1 MSKIIRSI
9 LLLVALLTAPL
20 RVSAIGNPWVDG
32 YTDPETEALLAGYYV
47 GDATAET
54 LILNSYKKNLATYG
68 KTAVAMQFIMAQ
80 KYLEHKMGLRDVGI
94 LGNAEE
100 NYYYRSIYTMVKNGI
115 IPETYRCAYL
125 LAKNPSAVLYW
136 GPFILMVCNQTIDLC
151 GQFETVVTGGKLGFE
166 DITFPTLNR
175 NLLQFAD
182 LKEIGRRTG
191 ADVKS
196 TIDSLV
202 SFNIK
207 ADTSIVNF
215 GLNNIKEIGISIAA
229 AGAEEAVGKATGVDI
244 DFGSIIG
251 DPKISKAFKVKPEQV
266 KRAYSAVRTIMDNRL
281 YDPATLASYVKS
293 LICENGKIALD
304 KILTS
309 AVYNAE
315 SYLSDYLREL
325 DGQYYRQHVKV
336 IIRDAGSEVVCDYNP
351 QPGTVKGHDGQKGD
365 YPENSGDGPS
375 ENGKPTPGGQADIHS
390 WSDDWTCYVS
400 PASGYDV
407 SPSRKVSVWALGS
420 WTRKGVPSHRD
431 LTSSELDDVRRN
443 SENHAGWSKSKCDEI
458 NSHKN
463 GDSYLYEEQL
473 HHHELWFDWR
483 NSKRGNWW
491 HQMRCYFAYSIKV
504 TKTWSHD
511 KVYWEKD
518 FDSQTMDAD
527 IFQKQIEQAKKG
539 AEMEIAASGLEGAVV
554 VVEEGDRRY
563 YQVPSNANIKGATM
577 ANFILNC
584 DNHSDMGSGV
594 LSWKENGT
602 VGKSPSDEKLI
613 SFAERTNVEESD
625 DNPTDDIQK
634 DLDAIQAQ
642 ITACDNEIATLKKK
656 RTTSNGPET
665 DRRIEDLEKKKQDLQ
680 NSYDNE
686 LNALQEARDDMA
698 DDGDRHRLPWLLNQ
712 IASRYHLSWKA
723 DGQWDGLKYTRK
735 GAINGLNGVVTFEA
749 NLSQTRSEKYIV
761 PKFLGHLIRIHRAI
775 LQLDW
780 KVYGDQSSSTV
791 VESMPL
797 DTTRT
802 EEENKQLVSDKQQK
816 IMDMYPDCSV
826 EVSYGKADSTATIDD
841 TKSFHLLWV
850 SDRLALARDIN
861 ARLTSIYSNLILLHR
876 FLYSRETLKDFLY
889 KAVLAP
895 VSQAMRDTIASNCF
909 NAWIGASRTVS
920 SRLFLGGQASDKD
933 VDNYKY
939 DDVYRHYDAR
949 TGKEGS

>member
-20 RVSAIGNPWVDG
+20 RVSAITNPWVDG
-32 YTDPETEALLAGYYV
+32 YTDPETEVLLTGYYV
-47 GDATAET
+47 GDAAAET

-68 KTAVAMQFIMAQ
+68 KAAVAMQFIMAQ
-80 KYLEHKMGLRDVGI
+80 KYLEHKTGLRDVGI

-100 NYYYRSIYTMVKNGI
+100 NYYYRCIYTMVKNGI

-125 LAKNPSAVLYW
+125 LAKNPSAILYW
-136 GPFILMVCNQTIDLC
+136 GPFILTVCNQTIDLC

-166 DITFPTLNR
+166 DITFPTLNK

-191 ADVKS
+191 ADIKS

-207 ADTSIVNF
+207 ADTSIVHF
-215 GLNNIKEIGISIAA
+215 GLKNIKEIGISLAA
-229 AGAEEAVGKATGVDI
+229 AGAEKVVGKITGIDI

-266 KRAYSAVRTIMDNRL
+266 KRAYSAVRTIMDNHL
-281 YDPATLASYVKS
+281 YNPSTLAAYVKS
-293 LICENGKIALD
+293 LICDGGKIMLD
-304 KILTS
+304 RILTS

-325 DGQYYRQHVKV
+325 DGQYYRQNVKV

-351 QPGTVKGHDGQKGD
+351 QPGTPPDIGKDKQKGVW
-365 YPENSGDGPS
+365 PNSDQ
-375 ENGKPTPGGQADIHS
+375 GKQEIYS
-390 WSDDWTCYVS
+390 WSDDWTCYMT
-400 PASGYDV
+400 PFADDTKND
-407 SPSRKVSVWALGS
+407 PQWQKTRKVDVGFIGGMA
-420 WTRKGVPSHRD
+420 RKEDMNHRD
-431 LTSSELDDVRRN
+431 LTASELDDVRRN
-443 SENHAGWSKSKCDEI
+443 SEKHAGWSKEKCDNL
-458 NSHKN
+458 NSHTN

-473 HHHELWFDWR
+473 YHHEIHFDAKVNKNSRWR
-483 NSKRGNWW
+483 
-491 HQMRCYFAYSIKV
+491 HQIRCYFAYSIKV

-584 DNHSDMGSGV
+584 DSRSDMGSGV

-665 DRRIEDLEKKKQDLQ
+665 DRRIEELEKKKQDLQ

>member
-20 RVSAIGNPWVDG
+20 RVSAITNPWVDG

-47 GDATAET
+47 GDAAAESI
-54 LILNSYKKNLATYG
+54 ILNSYKNNLATYG
-68 KTAVAMQFIMAQ
+68 KAAVAMQFIMAQ
-80 KYLEHKMGLRDVGI
+80 KYLEHKTGLRDVGI

-100 NYYYRSIYTMVKNGI
+100 NYYYRCIYTMVKKGI

-166 DITFPTLNR
+166 DITFPTLNK

-191 ADVKS
+191 ADIKS

-207 ADTSIVNF
+207 ADTSIVHF
-215 GLNNIKEIGISIAA
+215 GLKNIKEIGISLAA
-229 AGAEEAVGKATGVDI
+229 AGAEKVVGKITGMDI

-293 LICENGKIALD
+293 LICENGQILLD
-304 KILTS
+304 RILTS

-325 DGQYYRQHVKV
+325 DGQYYRQNVKV

-351 QPGTVKGHDGQKGD
+351 EKGKTSVHDGELKNYVWESNKTQN
-365 YPENSGDGPS
+365 YIRSWTPE
-375 ENGKPTPGGQADIHS
+375 
-390 WSDDWTCYVS
+390 WTCYLS
-400 PASGYDV
+400 PLDGGKGHYKADV
-407 SPSRKVSVWALGS
+407 YE
-420 WTRKGVPSHRD
+420 KGTFTKEMKNVQDFD
-431 LTSSELDDVRRN
+431 LNSSELSDVRKN
-443 SENHAGWSKSKCDEI
+443 SEIYANWSKSKVDQLNANSSTTGI
-458 NSHKN
+458 N
-463 GDSYLYEEQL
+463 YLYEESLQSGQIFLDFKKHNWFHQL
-473 HHHELWFDWR
+473 R
-483 NSKRGNWW
+483 K
-491 HQMRCYFAYSIKV
+491 YFAFSIKV
-504 TKTWSHD
+504 TKTWSKD
-511 KVYWEKD
+511 QIYWEKD
-518 FDSQTMDAD
+518 FDSQTMDAA
-527 IFQKQIEQAKKG
+527 IFQKQIEQAKKS
-539 AEMEIAASGLEGAVV
+539 AEMEIATSGLEGAVV

-665 DRRIEDLEKKKQDLQ
+665 DRRIEELEKKKQDLQ

>member
-20 RVSAIGNPWVDG
+20 RVSAITNPWVDG
-32 YTDPETEALLAGYYV
+32 YTDPETEVLLTGYYV
-47 GDATAET
+47 GDAAAET

-68 KTAVAMQFIMAQ
+68 KAAVAMQFIMAQ
-80 KYLEHKMGLRDVGI
+80 KYLEHKTGLRDVGI

-100 NYYYRSIYTMVKNGI
+100 NYYYRCIYTMVKNGI

-125 LAKNPSAVLYW
+125 LAKNPSAILYW
-136 GPFILMVCNQTIDLC
+136 GPFILTVCNQTIDLC

-166 DITFPTLNR
+166 DITFPTLNK

-191 ADVKS
+191 ADIKS

-207 ADTSIVNF
+207 ADTSIVHF
-215 GLNNIKEIGISIAA
+215 GLNNIKEIGISLAA
-229 AGAEEAVGKATGVDI
+229 AGAEKVVGKITGIDI

-266 KRAYSAVRTIMDNRL
+266 KRAYSAVRTIMDNHL

-293 LICENGKIALD
+293 LICENGQILLD
-304 KILTS
+304 RILTS

-325 DGQYYRQHVKV
+325 DGQYYRQNVKV

-351 QPGTVKGHDGQKGD
+351 EKGKTSVHDGELKNYGW
-365 YPENSGDGPS
+365 ES
-375 ENGKPTPGGQADIHS
+375 EKTQNYIHS
-390 WSDDWTCYVS
+390 WTPEWTCYLS
-400 PASGYDV
+400 PLDGGKGHYKASVYEKGYFTKEMDNV
-407 SPSRKVSVWALGS
+407 QNF
-420 WTRKGVPSHRD
+420 D
-431 LTSSELDDVRRN
+431 LNSSEISDVRKN
-443 SENHAGWSKSKCDEI
+443 SEKYANWSRSKVDQLNANSSTTGI
-458 NSHKN
+458 N
-463 GDSYLYEEQL
+463 YLYEESLQSGQIFLDFKKKNWFHQL
-473 HHHELWFDWR
+473 R
-483 NSKRGNWW
+483 K
-491 HQMRCYFAYSIKV
+491 YFAFSIKV
-504 TKTWSHD
+504 TKTWSKD
-511 KVYWEKD
+511 QIYWEKD

-625 DNPTDDIQK
+625 ENPVDDVQK

-642 ITACDNEIATLKKK
+642 ITACDNEIATLRKK
-656 RTTSNGPET
+656 RTVSNSPET
-665 DRRIEDLEKKKQDLQ
+665 DRRIEELEKKKQDLQ

>member
-20 RVSAIGNPWVDG
+20 RVSAITNPWVDG
-32 YTDPETEALLAGYYV
+32 YTDPETEVLLTGYYV
-47 GDATAET
+47 GDAAAET

-68 KTAVAMQFIMAQ
+68 KAAVAMQFIMAQ
-80 KYLEHKMGLRDVGI
+80 KYLEHKTGLRDVGI

-100 NYYYRSIYTMVKNGI
+100 NYYYRCIYTMVKNGI

-125 LAKNPSAVLYW
+125 LAKNPSAILYW
-136 GPFILMVCNQTIDLC
+136 GPFILTVCNQTIDLC

-166 DITFPTLNR
+166 DITFPTLNK

-191 ADVKS
+191 ADIKS

-207 ADTSIVNF
+207 ADTSIVHF
-215 GLNNIKEIGISIAA
+215 GLKNIKEIGISLAA
-229 AGAEEAVGKATGVDI
+229 AGAEKVVGKITGIDI

-266 KRAYSAVRTIMDNRL
+266 KRAYSAVRTIMDNHL
-281 YDPATLASYVKS
+281 YNPSTLAAYVKS
-293 LICENGKIALD
+293 LICDGGKIMLD
-304 KILTS
+304 RILTS

-325 DGQYYRQHVKV
+325 DGQYYRQNVKV

-351 QPGTVKGHDGQKGD
+351 EKGKTSVHDGELKNYGW
-365 YPENSGDGPS
+365 ES
-375 ENGKPTPGGQADIHS
+375 EKTQNYIHS
-390 WSDDWTCYVS
+390 WTPEWTCYLS
-400 PASGYDV
+400 PLDGGKGHYKASVYEKGYFTKEMDNV
-407 SPSRKVSVWALGS
+407 QNF
-420 WTRKGVPSHRD
+420 D
-431 LTSSELDDVRRN
+431 LNSSEISDVRKN
-443 SENHAGWSKSKCDEI
+443 SEKYANWSRSKVDQLNANSSTTGI
-458 NSHKN
+458 N
-463 GDSYLYEEQL
+463 YLYEESLQSGQIFLDFKKHNWFHQL
-473 HHHELWFDWR
+473 R
-483 NSKRGNWW
+483 K
-491 HQMRCYFAYSIKV
+491 YFAFSIKV
-504 TKTWSHD
+504 TKTWSKD
-511 KVYWEKD
+511 QIYWEKD
-518 FDSQTMDAD
+518 FDSQTMDAA
-527 IFQKQIEQAKKG
+527 IFQKQIEQAKKS
-539 AEMEIAASGLEGAVV
+539 AEMEIATSGLEGAVV

-625 DNPTDDIQK
+625 DNPTDDVQK

-665 DRRIEDLEKKKQDLQ
+665 DRRIEELEKKKQDLQ

-712 IASRYHLSWKA
+712 IASRYHLTWKA

-889 KAVLAP
+889 KAIVAP

-920 SRLFLGGQASDKD
+920 SRLFLGGQSFDKD
-933 VDNYKY
+933 LDNYKY

>member
-20 RVSAIGNPWVDG
+20 RVSAITNPWVDG
-32 YTDPETEALLAGYYV
+32 YTDPETEVLLTGYYV
-47 GDATAET
+47 GDAAAET

-68 KTAVAMQFIMAQ
+68 KAAVAMQFIMAQ
-80 KYLEHKMGLRDVGI
+80 KYLEHKTGLRDVGI

-100 NYYYRSIYTMVKNGI
+100 NYYYRCIYTMVKNGI

-125 LAKNPSAVLYW
+125 LAKNPSAILYW
-136 GPFILMVCNQTIDLC
+136 GPFILTVCNQTIDLC

-166 DITFPTLNR
+166 DITFPTLNK

-191 ADVKS
+191 ADIKS

-207 ADTSIVNF
+207 ADTSIVHF
-215 GLNNIKEIGISIAA
+215 GLNNIKEIGISLAA
-229 AGAEEAVGKATGVDI
+229 AGAEKVVGKITGIDI

-266 KRAYSAVRTIMDNRL
+266 KRAYSAVRTIMDNHL

-293 LICENGKIALD
+293 LICENGQILLD
-304 KILTS
+304 RILTS

-325 DGQYYRQHVKV
+325 DGQYYRQNVKV

-351 QPGTVKGHDGQKGD
+351 EKGKTSVHDGELKNYGW
-365 YPENSGDGPS
+365 ES
-375 ENGKPTPGGQADIHS
+375 EKTQNYIHS
-390 WSDDWTCYVS
+390 WTPEWTCYLS
-400 PASGYDV
+400 PLDGGKGHYKASVYEKGYFTKEMDNV
-407 SPSRKVSVWALGS
+407 QNF
-420 WTRKGVPSHRD
+420 D
-431 LTSSELDDVRRN
+431 LNSSEISDVRKN
-443 SENHAGWSKSKCDEI
+443 SEKYANWSRSKVDQLNANSSTTGI
-458 NSHKN
+458 N
-463 GDSYLYEEQL
+463 YLYEESLQSGQIFL
-473 HHHELWFDWR
+473 DF
-483 NSKRGNWW
+483 KKKNWW
-491 HQMRCYFAYSIKV
+491 HQLRKYFAFSIKV
-504 TKTWSHD
+504 TKTWSKD
-511 KVYWEKD
+511 QIYWEKD

-625 DNPTDDIQK
+625 ENPVDDVQK

-642 ITACDNEIATLKKK
+642 ITACDNEIATLRKK
-656 RTTSNGPET
+656 RTVSNSPET
-665 DRRIEDLEKKKQDLQ
+665 DRRIEELEKKKQDLQ